1 MTQTRPPE
9 QRRNSFDDQDLAQ
22 IIERIEAAKAKEAET
37 KATAAADRK
46 RTIKVIEAEA
56 KNVGI
61 PLKSL
66 RKTLKVRALQQKIEA
81 EVEGVPDNEIEVFYD
96 MQGQSSW
103 LKPAEGS
110 TAKSDV
116 QIAAERRIEVIQK
129 ITDAEAEEGAAAL
142 DELAGNEAVH

>member
-1 MTQTRPPE
+1 MADTKPVE
-9 QRRNSFDDQDLAQ
+9 QRRNSFDDSDLAQ
-22 IIERIEAAKAKEAET
+22 VIERIEAAKAKEADT

-81 EVEGVPDNEIEVFYD
+81 EVQGVPDNEIELFFD

-103 LKPAEGS
+103 LAPDEGHP
-110 TAKSDV
+110 TESDA
-116 QIAAERRIEVIQK
+116 QIAARRRIAEIQK
-129 ITDAEAEEGAAAL
+129 VTDVEQAEGAAAL
-142 DELAGNEAVH
+142 DELAGAVH

>member
-81 EVEGVPDNEIEVFYD
+81 EVEGVPDSEIEVFYD

-103 LKPAEGS
+103 LKPDEGS
-110 TAKSDV
+110 KAKSDV
-116 QIAAERRIEVIQK
+116 QVAAERRIAAIQK
-129 ITDAEAEEGAAAL
+129 ITDEEAKAGTDAL
-142 DELAGNEAVH
+142 NQLAGNETVN

>member
-1 MTQTRPPE
+1 MTE
-9 QRRNSFDDQDLAQ
+9 QRRNQYSDEDLAQ
-22 IIERIEAAKAKEAET
+22 IIERIEAAKEKEADT

-103 LKPAEGS
+103 LEPADGS
-110 TAKSDV
+110 AAKSDV
-116 QIAAERRIEVIQK
+116 QVAAQRRIAAIQR
-129 ITDAEAEEGAAAL
+129 ITDEEAAAGAKVL
-142 DELAGNEAVH
+142 DELAGGQVH